1 MEDSMGAGAV
11 YLQQFI
17 NGLTIGSVYALIA
30 LGYTMVYGVLEM
42 INFAHGDVYMVGSFL
57 GLFVLGLMGPMAGS
71 LGGGVALI
79 LSAALLGAMAGCAL
93 LGIGIERIAYRPVR
107 GTSRLGPLIAAL
119 GVSLFLQNAAMLIV
133 GTRPKAFPALLE
145 KHLYHV
151 GGAVFTNLQVLI
163 LGASLGLM
171 LLLDQFVRRTRWGR
185 AMRAVAQDAEVAG
198 FMGVEVNTVVT
209 LTFLIG
215 SVLAAGAG
223 IMVGLYYGIV
233 DFFMGY
239 IAGLK
244 AFTAAVLGGIG
255 NLRGAMLGGL
265 LLGLAES
272 FGAGFIGAQWRDVI
286 AFAVLITVLVFRPGG
301 LLGEQLPEKV

>member
-1 MEDSMGAGAV
+1 MEGSMAAV
-11 YLQQFI
+11 YVQQII

-57 GLFVLGLMGPMAGS
+57 GLLVLALMGPSASLVGGS
-71 LGGGVALI
+71 VALV
-79 LSAALLGAMAGCAL
+79 LALTLLGAMAGCAL
-93 LGIGIERIAYRPVR
+93 LGVGIERLAYRPVR
-107 GTSRLGPLIAAL
+107 GTSRLAPLIAAL

-133 GTRPKAFPALLE
+133 GTRPKAFPPLIE

-151 GGAVFTNLQVLI
+151 AGAVFTNLQVLI
-163 LGASLGLM
+163 LAASLGLM

-185 AMRAVAQDAEVAG
+185 AMRAVAQDAEVAS
-198 FMGVEVNTVVT
+198 FMGVEVNTVVI

-215 SVLAAGAG
+215 SVLAGGAG

-301 LLGEQLPEKV
+301 VLGEQLPEKV

>member
-1 MEDSMGAGAV
+1 MFPV

-57 GLFVLGLMGPMAGS
+57 GLLVLALMGPSASLVGGS
-71 LGGGVALI
+71 VALV
-79 LSAALLGAMAGCAL
+79 LAATLLGAMAGCAL

-133 GTRPKAFPALLE
+133 GSRPRAFPPLIE
-145 KHLYHV
+145 KQLFHV
-151 GGAVFTNLQVLI
+151 GGAVFTNLQVMI
-163 LGASLGLM
+163 LAASLGLM
-171 LLLDQFVRRTRWGR
+171 LLLDLFVRRTRWGR

-286 AFAVLITVLVFRPGG
+286 AFAVLIAVLVLRPGG

>member
-1 MEDSMGAGAV
+1 MGPV

-57 GLFVLGLMGPMAGS
+57 GLFVLGLMGPLAGS
-71 LGGGVALI
+71 IGGGVAVA
-79 LSAALLGAMAGCAL
+79 LSAAILGAMAGCAL
-93 LGIGIERIAYRPVR
+93 LGVGIERLAYRPVR

-133 GTRPKAFPALLE
+133 GTRPKAFPALVE
-145 KHLYHV
+145 KQLYHV

-171 LLLDQFVRRTRWGR
+171 LVLDQFVRRTRWGR

-198 FMGVEVNTVVT
+198 FMGVEVNTVVM

>member
-1 MEDSMGAGAV
+1 MGPV

-42 INFAHGDVYMVGSFL
+42 INFAHGDVYMVASFL
-57 GLFVLGLMGPMAGS
+57 GLLV
-71 LGGGVALI
+71 VALVGP
-79 LSAALLGAMAGCAL
+79 SASLVGGSVAMVLALTLLGAMAGCAL
-93 LGIGIERIAYRPVR
+93 LGVSIERIAYRPVR
-107 GTSRLGPLIAAL
+107 GTSRLSPLIAAL
-119 GVSLFLQNAAMLIV
+119 GVSLTIQNAAMLIV
-133 GTRPKAFPALLE
+133 GTRPKAFPPLIE
-145 KHLYHV
+145 KQLYHV
-151 GGAVFTNLQVLI
+151 GGAVFTNLQILI
-163 LGASLGLM
+163 LAASLGLM

-185 AMRAVAQDAEVAG
+185 AMRAVAQDAEAAG
-198 FMGVEVNTVVT
+198 FMGVEVNSVVT

-223 IMVGLYYGIV
+223 VMAGLYYGIV

-286 AFAVLITVLVFRPGG
+286 AFAVLITVLVLRPGG

>member
-1 MEDSMGAGAV
+1 MDALIQVLIIGLA
-11 YLQQFI
+11 
-17 NGLTIGSVYALIA
+17 NGLIFALVA
-30 LGYTMVYGVLEM
+30 LGYTLVYGIIEM

-57 GLFVLGLMGPMAGS
+57 GLLVLTLVGPSAGLV
-71 LGGGVALI
+71 GGGVALA
-79 LSAALLGAMAGCAL
+79 LAAALLGAMGGCAL
-93 LGIGIERIAYRPVR
+93 LGISIERIAYRPAR

-133 GTRPKAFPALLE
+133 GTRPKAFPSLLE
-145 KHLYHV
+145 KRLYHL
-151 GGAVFTNLQVLI
+151 GDAVFTNLQVLI

-198 FMGVEVNTVVT
+198 FMGVEANTVIT

-286 AFAVLITVLVFRPGG
+286 AFAVLITVLVLRPGG

>member
-1 MEDSMGAGAV
+1 MTAV
-11 YLQQFI
+11 YLQQVI

-42 INFAHGDVYMVGSFL
+42 IHFAHGDVYMVGSFL
-57 GLFVLGLMGPMAGS
+57 GLLVLTLVGPSAGLV
-71 LGGGVALI
+71 GGGVALA
-79 LSAALLGAMAGCAL
+79 LAAALLGAMGGCAL
-93 LGIGIERIAYRPVR
+93 LGISIERIAYRPVR

-133 GTRPKAFPALLE
+133 GTRPKAFPSLLE
-145 KHLYHV
+145 KRLYHL
-151 GGAVFTNLQVLI
+151 GDAVFTNLQVLI

-198 FMGVEVNTVVT
+198 FMGVEANTVIT

-286 AFAVLITVLVFRPGG
+286 AFAVLITVLVLRPGG

>member
-1 MEDSMGAGAV
+1 
-11 YLQQFI
+11 QQFI

-57 GLFVLGLMGPMAGS
+57 GLFVLALLGPSAGQVGGRGPLGL
-71 LGGGVALI
+71 ALTM
-79 LSAALLGAMAGCAL
+79 LGAMAGCAL
-93 LGIGIERIAYRPVR
+93 PRGSIERIAYRPVR
-107 GTSRLGPLIAAL
+107 GTSRLSPLIAAL

-133 GTRPKAFPALLE
+133 GSRPKPFPSLLE

-163 LGASLGLM
+163 LATSLGLM

-198 FMGVEVNTVVT
+198 FMGVEVNTVVM

-265 LLGLAES
+265 LL
-272 FGAGFIGAQWRDVI
+272 
-286 AFAVLITVLVFRPGG
+286 
-301 LLGEQLPEKV
+301 

>member
-1 MEDSMGAGAV
+1 MEGSMGPV
-11 YLQQFI
+11 YLQHFI

-57 GLFVLGLMGPMAGS
+57 GLLVVALMGPSASLVGGS
-71 LGGGVALI
+71 VALV
-79 LSAALLGAMAGCAL
+79 LAATLLGAMAGCAL

-133 GTRPKAFPALLE
+133 GTRPKAFPALVE
-145 KHLYHV
+145 KQLYHV
-151 GGAVFTNLQVLI
+151 GGAVFTNLQILI
-163 LGASLGLM
+163 LAASVGLM

-223 IMVGLYYGIV
+223 VMVGLYYGIV

-286 AFAVLITVLVFRPGG
+286 AFGVLITVLVFRPGG

>member
-1 MEDSMGAGAV
+1 MTAV
-11 YLQQFI
+11 YLQQVI

-57 GLFVLGLMGPMAGS
+57 GLLVLTLVGPSAGLV
-71 LGGGVALI
+71 GGGVALA
-79 LSAALLGAMAGCAL
+79 LAAALLGAMGGCAL
-93 LGIGIERIAYRPVR
+93 LGISIERIAYRPAR

-133 GTRPKAFPALLE
+133 GTRPKAFPSLVE
-145 KHLYHV
+145 KRLYHL
-151 GGAVFTNLQVLI
+151 GDAVFTNLQVLI

-198 FMGVEVNTVVT
+198 FMGVEANTVIT

-286 AFAVLITVLVFRPGG
+286 AFAVLITVLVLRPGG

>member
-1 MEDSMGAGAV
+1 MAAV

-57 GLFVLGLMGPMAGS
+57 GLLVLALMGPSASLVGGS
-71 LGGGVALI
+71 VAMI
-79 LSAALLGAMAGCAL
+79 LALTLLGAMAGCAI

-133 GTRPKAFPALLE
+133 GTRPKAFPGLVE

-151 GGAVFTNLQVLI
+151 AGAVFTNLQVLI

-171 LLLDQFVRRTRWGR
+171 LLLDQFVRRARWGR
-185 AMRAVAQDAEVAG
+185 AMRAVAQDAEAAG
-198 FMGVEVNTVVT
+198 FMGVEVNTVVM

-286 AFAVLITVLVFRPGG
+286 AFGVLITVLVFRPGG

>member
-1 MEDSMGAGAV
+1 MEGSMGPV

-57 GLFVLGLMGPMAGS
+57 GLLVVALMGPSASLVGGS
-71 LGGGVALI
+71 VALV
-79 LSAALLGAMAGCAL
+79 LAATLLGAMAGCAL

-133 GTRPKAFPALLE
+133 GTRPKAFPALVE
-145 KHLYHV
+145 KQLYHV
-151 GGAVFTNLQVLI
+151 GGAVFTNLQILI
-163 LGASLGLM
+163 LAASVGLM

-223 IMVGLYYGIV
+223 VMVGLYYGIV

-286 AFAVLITVLVFRPGG
+286 AFGVLITVLVFRPGG

>member
-1 MEDSMGAGAV
+1 MGPV

-57 GLFVLGLMGPMAGS
+57 GLLVVALMGPSASLVGGS
-71 LGGGVALI
+71 VALV
-79 LSAALLGAMAGCAL
+79 LAATLLGAMAGCAL

-107 GTSRLGPLIAAL
+107 STSRLGPLIAAL

-133 GTRPKAFPALLE
+133 GTRPKAFPALVE
-145 KHLYHV
+145 KQLYHV
-151 GGAVFTNLQVLI
+151 GGAVFTNLQILI
-163 LGASLGLM
+163 LAASVGLM

-223 IMVGLYYGIV
+223 VLVGLYYGIV

-286 AFAVLITVLVFRPGG
+286 AFGVLITVLVFRPGG

>member
-1 MEDSMGAGAV
+1 MEGSLGPV

-57 GLFVLGLMGPMAGS
+57 GLLVVALMGPSASLVGGS
-71 LGGGVALI
+71 VALV
-79 LSAALLGAMAGCAL
+79 LAATLLGAMAGCAL

-133 GTRPKAFPALLE
+133 GTRPKAFPALVE
-145 KHLYHV
+145 KQLYHV
-151 GGAVFTNLQVLI
+151 GGAVFTNLQILI
-163 LGASLGLM
+163 LAASVGLM

-223 IMVGLYYGIV
+223 VMVGLYYGIV

-286 AFAVLITVLVFRPGG
+286 AFGVLITVLVFRPGG

>member
-1 MEDSMGAGAV
+1 MGPV
-11 YLQQFI
+11 YLQHFI

-57 GLFVLGLMGPMAGS
+57 GLLVIALMGPSASLVGGS
-71 LGGGVALI
+71 VALV
-79 LSAALLGAMAGCAL
+79 LAATLLGAMAGCAL

-133 GTRPKAFPALLE
+133 GTRPKAFPALVE
-145 KHLYHV
+145 KQLYHV
-151 GGAVFTNLQVLI
+151 GGAVFTNLQILI
-163 LGASLGLM
+163 LAASVGLM

-223 IMVGLYYGIV
+223 VMVGLYYGIV

-286 AFAVLITVLVFRPGG
+286 AFGVLITVLVFRPGG

>member
-1 MEDSMGAGAV
+1 MDGSMASV
-11 YLQQFI
+11 YLQQVI

-42 INFAHGDVYMVGSFL
+42 INFAHGDVYMVGSFV
-57 GLFVLGLMGPMAGS
+57 GLFILALMGPSSA
-71 LGGGVALI
+71 LVGGGVAVAL
-79 LSAALLGAMAGCAL
+79 AAAMLGAMAGCAI
-93 LGIGIERIAYRPVR
+93 LGVGIERLAYRPVR

-133 GTRPKAFPALLE
+133 GTRPHPFPALIE

-151 GGAVFTNLQVLI
+151 AGAVFTNLQVLI

-198 FMGVEVNTVVT
+198 FMGVEVNTVVM

>member
-1 MEDSMGAGAV
+1 MEGSMGAGAV

-57 GLFVLGLMGPMAGS
+57 GLLVLGLMGPIANS
-71 LGGGVALI
+71 VGGGVALV
-79 LSAALLGAMAGCAL
+79 LAVTLLGAMAGCAL

-145 KHLYHV
+145 KQLYHV
-151 GGAVFTNLQVLI
+151 GGAVFTNLQIMI
-163 LGASLGLM
+163 LAASLGLM

-198 FMGVEVNTVVT
+198 FMGVEVNTVVM

-239 IAGLK
+239 VAGLK

-286 AFAVLITVLVFRPGG
+286 AFAVLITVLVLRPGG

>member
-1 MEDSMGAGAV
+1 MEGSMGPV
-11 YLQQFI
+11 YLQQLI

-57 GLFVLGLMGPMAGS
+57 GLFVLGLMGPLAGS
-71 LGGGVALI
+71 IGGGVAVA
-79 LSAALLGAMAGCAL
+79 LSAAILGAMAGCAL
-93 LGIGIERIAYRPVR
+93 LGVGIERLAYRPVR

-133 GTRPKAFPALLE
+133 GTRPKAFPALVE
-145 KHLYHV
+145 KQLYHV

-171 LLLDQFVRRTRWGR
+171 LVLDQFVRRTRWGR

-198 FMGVEVNTVVT
+198 FMGVEVNTVVM

>member
-1 MEDSMGAGAV
+1 MTAV
-11 YLQQFI
+11 YLQQVI

-57 GLFVLGLMGPMAGS
+57 GLLVLTLVGPSAGLV
-71 LGGGVALI
+71 GGGVALA
-79 LSAALLGAMAGCAL
+79 LAAALLGAMGGCAL
-93 LGIGIERIAYRPVR
+93 LGISIERIAYRPAR

-133 GTRPKAFPALLE
+133 GTRPKAFPSLVE
-145 KHLYHV
+145 KRLYHL
-151 GGAVFTNLQVLI
+151 GDAVFTNLQVLI

-198 FMGVEVNTVVT
+198 FMGVEANTVIT

-286 AFAVLITVLVFRPGG
+286 AFVVLITVLVLRPGG

>member
-1 MEDSMGAGAV
+1 MEGSMGPV

-57 GLFVLGLMGPMAGS
+57 GLLVVALMGPSASLVGGS
-71 LGGGVALI
+71 VALV
-79 LSAALLGAMAGCAL
+79 LAATLLGAMAGCAL

-133 GTRPKAFPALLE
+133 GTRPKAFPALVE
-145 KHLYHV
+145 KQLYHI
-151 GGAVFTNLQVLI
+151 GGAVFTNLQILI
-163 LGASLGLM
+163 LAAAVGLM

-223 IMVGLYYGIV
+223 VMVGLYYGIV

-286 AFAVLITVLVFRPGG
+286 AFGVLITVLVFRPGG

>member
-1 MEDSMGAGAV
+1 MTAV
-11 YLQQFI
+11 YLQQVI

-57 GLFVLGLMGPMAGS
+57 GLLVLTLVGPSAGLV
-71 LGGGVALI
+71 GGGVALA
-79 LSAALLGAMAGCAL
+79 LAAALLGAMGGCAL
-93 LGIGIERIAYRPVR
+93 LGISIERIAYRPAR

-133 GTRPKAFPALLE
+133 GTRPKAFPSLLE
-145 KHLYHV
+145 KRLYHL
-151 GGAVFTNLQVLI
+151 GDAVFTNLQVLI

-198 FMGVEVNTVVT
+198 FMGVEANTVIT

-286 AFAVLITVLVFRPGG
+286 AFAVLITVLVLRPGG

>member
-1 MEDSMGAGAV
+1 MGAV

-30 LGYTMVYGVLEM
+30 LGYTLVYGVLEM

-57 GLFVLGLMGPMAGS
+57 GLLVLALMGPSASLVGGS
-71 LGGGVALI
+71 VAMI
-79 LSAALLGAMAGCAL
+79 LAATLLGAMAGCAL
-93 LGIGIERIAYRPVR
+93 LGVGIERVAYRPVR

-133 GTRPKAFPALLE
+133 GTRPKAFPPLIE
-145 KHLYHV
+145 KQLYHV
-151 GGAVFTNLQVLI
+151 GGAVFTNLQILI

-171 LLLDQFVRRTRWGR
+171 VLLDQFVRRTRWGR

-198 FMGVEVNTVVT
+198 FMGVEVNTVVM

-286 AFAVLITVLVFRPGG
+286 AFGVLITVLVFRPGG

>member
-1 MEDSMGAGAV
+1 MEGSMAAV
-11 YLQQFI
+11 YVQQII

-57 GLFVLGLMGPMAGS
+57 GLLVLALIGPSASLVGGS
-71 LGGGVALI
+71 VALV
-79 LSAALLGAMAGCAL
+79 LALTLLGAMAGCAL
-93 LGIGIERIAYRPVR
+93 LGVGIERLAYRPVR

-133 GTRPKAFPALLE
+133 GTRPKAFPPLIE

-151 GGAVFTNLQVLI
+151 AGAVFTNLQVLI
-163 LGASLGLM
+163 LAASLGLM

-185 AMRAVAQDAEVAG
+185 AMRAVAQDAEVAS
-198 FMGVEVNTVVT
+198 FMGVEVNTVVI

-215 SVLAAGAG
+215 SVLAGGAG

-301 LLGEQLPEKV
+301 VLGEQLPEKV

>member
-1 MEDSMGAGAV
+1 MEGSMAAV

-57 GLFVLGLMGPMAGS
+57 GLLVLALMGPSASLVGGS
-71 LGGGVALI
+71 VAMI
-79 LSAALLGAMAGCAL
+79 LALTLLGAMAGCAI

-133 GTRPKAFPALLE
+133 GTRPKAFPGLVE

-151 GGAVFTNLQVLI
+151 AGAVFTNLQVLI

-171 LLLDQFVRRTRWGR
+171 LLLDQFVRRARWGR
-185 AMRAVAQDAEVAG
+185 AMRAVAQDAEAAG
-198 FMGVEVNTVVT
+198 FMGVEVNTVVM

-286 AFAVLITVLVFRPGG
+286 AFGVLITVLVFRPGG

>member
-1 MEDSMGAGAV
+1 MEGSMAAV
-11 YLQQFI
+11 YVQQII
-17 NGLTIGSVYALIA
+17 NGLTIGSVYAHNA

-57 GLFVLGLMGPMAGS
+57 GLLVLALMGPSASLVGGS
-71 LGGGVALI
+71 VALV
-79 LSAALLGAMAGCAL
+79 LALTLLGAMAGCAL
-93 LGIGIERIAYRPVR
+93 LGVGIERLAYRPVR

-133 GTRPKAFPALLE
+133 GTRPKAFPPLIE

-151 GGAVFTNLQVLI
+151 AGAVFTNLQVLI
-163 LGASLGLM
+163 LAASLGLM

-185 AMRAVAQDAEVAG
+185 AMRAVAQDAEVAS
-198 FMGVEVNTVVT
+198 FMGVEVNTVVI

-215 SVLAAGAG
+215 SVLAGGAG

-301 LLGEQLPEKV
+301 VLGEQLPEKV

>member
-1 MEDSMGAGAV
+1 MAAV
-11 YLQQFI
+11 YVQQII

-57 GLFVLGLMGPMAGS
+57 GLLVLALMGPSASLVGGS
-71 LGGGVALI
+71 VALV
-79 LSAALLGAMAGCAL
+79 LALTLLGAMAGCAL
-93 LGIGIERIAYRPVR
+93 LGVGIERLAYRPVR

-133 GTRPKAFPALLE
+133 GTRPKAFPPLIE

-151 GGAVFTNLQVLI
+151 AGAVFTNLQVLI
-163 LGASLGLM
+163 LAASLGLM

-185 AMRAVAQDAEVAG
+185 AMRAVAQDAEVAS
-198 FMGVEVNTVVT
+198 FMGVEVNTVVI

-215 SVLAAGAG
+215 SVLAGGAG

-301 LLGEQLPEKV
+301 VLGEQLPEKV

>member
-1 MEDSMGAGAV
+1 MDGGLAAV
-11 YLQQFI
+11 YLQQVI
-17 NGLTIGSVYALIA
+17 NGVTIGSVYALVA

-42 INFAHGDVYMVGSFL
+42 INFAHGDVFMVGSFL
-57 GLFVLGLMGPMAGS
+57 GLLVLWLFGA
-71 LGGGVALI
+71 
-79 LSAALLGAMAGCAL
+79 SAPGAAVLLGAVFLGAMVGCGAL
-93 LGIGIERIAYRPVR
+93 GVSIERVAYRPVR
-107 GTSRLGPLIAAL
+107 GTSRLGPLISAL
-119 GVSLFLQNAAMLIV
+119 GVSLFIQNAVMLLV
-133 GTRPKAFPALLE
+133 GARPKAFPELIS
-145 KHLYHV
+145 KRLYHA
-151 GGAVFTNLQVLI
+151 GGAVFTNLQLIILLGSVL
-163 LGASLGLM
+163 LM
-171 LLLDQFVRRTRWGR
+171 LGLDQFVRRTRWGR
-185 AMRAVAQDAEVAG
+185 AMRAVAQDAEAAG

-209 LTFLIG
+209 VTFLLG

-239 IAGLK
+239 VAGLK

-272 FGAGFIGAQWRDVI
+272 FGAGFAGAHWRDVI
-286 AFAVLITVLVFRPGG
+286 AFAVLIAVLVLRPGG

>member
-1 MEDSMGAGAV
+1 V

-57 GLFVLGLMGPMAGS
+57 GLLVVALMGPSASLVGGS
-71 LGGGVALI
+71 VALV
-79 LSAALLGAMAGCAL
+79 LAATLLGAMAGCAL

-133 GTRPKAFPALLE
+133 GTRPKAFPALVE
-145 KHLYHV
+145 KQLYHV
-151 GGAVFTNLQVLI
+151 GGAVFTNLQILI
-163 LGASLGLM
+163 LAAAVGLM

-223 IMVGLYYGIV
+223 VMVGLYYGIV

-286 AFAVLITVLVFRPGG
+286 AFGVLITVLVFRPGG